1 MSKKT
6 HTKSGNEYRE
16 NFLLERDARLNFGIQ
31 TGQGLKF
38 VPMIL
43 VCLVTNDRTIGF
55 VNDICGILQ
64 SYFFLVIPISCAQCQ
79 YTGDFDFVFYSLF
92 Y

>member
-16 NFLLERDARLNFGIQ
+16 NFLLDRDTSLDFGMQ
-31 TGQGLKF
+31 TGQDLKF
-38 VPMIL
+38 VPMVL
-43 VCLVTNDRTIGF
+43 VCLVTNARAIGF
-55 VNDICGILQ
+55 VNDICSILQ
-64 SYFFLVIPISCAQCQ
+64 SYFFFVILISCLHWQHA
-79 YTGDFDFVFYSLF
+79 GDIDFAFCLLF